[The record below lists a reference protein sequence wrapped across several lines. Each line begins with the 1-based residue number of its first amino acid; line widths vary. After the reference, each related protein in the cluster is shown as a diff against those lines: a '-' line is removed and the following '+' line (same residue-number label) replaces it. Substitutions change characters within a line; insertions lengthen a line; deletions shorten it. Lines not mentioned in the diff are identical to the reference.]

1 MYKKFTWDEDKNAK
15 NQKKHGVTFEAAS
28 EALEDYFCLT
38 IFDYTSSVTENRHW
52 SIGMTSKGQLLFVSH
67 SDDRIISARK
77 TTKRERKRYENEKK
91 QW

>member
-1 MYKKFTWDEDKNAK
+1 MYKKFTWDEAKNAI
-15 NQKKHGVTFEAAS
+15 NQKKHGVTFETAS

-38 IFDYTSSVTENRHW
+38 NFDYTSSVSENRHW
-52 SIGMTSKGQLLFVSH
+52 SIGMTSKGQLLFVIH

-77 TTKRERKRYENEKK
+77 TLKRERRRYENEKK